1 MISADDIEHT
11 IAAVVIPTDVV
22 VPKNFVVLV
31 TTRGCHRSIM
41 GFAGTSG
48 VLVKFTWDADPIVN
62 GYRQNYFGMLIGEV
76 RGQCTIV
83 KTSEAMCLKLRRLG
97 SAISDGWEEMDRC
110 TISTSNIDDFGDDL
124 IERLFKDFQLTD
136 DKIAA
141 NAAKAAK
148 AAEAAKAAKAA
159 EVAARLATPIVID
172 LTVDHTVDQI
182 VEQFVDHTAA
192 EAEAEADKADKADK
206 AAEAAARLATPVPRP
221 PGDVIAVVAHLPNA
235 LVGYKRQRP
244 ISGRSKIDDIVRSD
258 NAAEAAARL
267 ATPVPRPPGDAFAVV
282 DHLPKALVDSK
293 RQRPISDEE
302 EHRSKFDEMKFFDLD
317 EFSEL
322 DEFNDLLN
330 DLLNDDMKLSDSD
343 ELSGLDEF
351 KDLYNDD
358 LLDVLD
364 EHLDSSDIIEFDGN
378 SDFQFFSRR

>member
-22 VPKNFVVLV
+22 VLKNFVVLV

-148 AAEAAKAAKAA
+148 AAEAAKAAK
-159 EVAARLATPIVID
+159 VAARLATPIVID

-192 EAEAEADKADKADK
+192 EAEAEADKADK

-282 DHLPKALVDSK
+282 VHLPKALVDSK

-317 EFSEL
+317 
-322 DEFNDLLN
+322 
-330 DLLNDDMKLSDSD
+330 DMKLSDSD

-358 LLDVLD
+358 LLDVVD

-378 SDFQFFSRR
+378 SDFQLFFP